1 MRAMSIAKNIA
12 LIQSQIDRAAETVQ
26 RDPNEITLI
35 AVSKTFPIDAIREA
49 YDAGHRHFGESRLQE
64 AQPKIEA
71 LPGDIVWHFIGNL
84 QSNKAKK
91 VAQLFE
97 VIHTLESESQLKE
110 IAKAER
116 QIDGF
121 IEVNIAK
128 ETQKAGISTDEV
140 DELIEV
146 VLHYP
151 QVRLC
156 GLMTIGPVEED
167 PETSRKYFRV
177 LKNLANEKDLKGL
190 SMGMSQD
197 FDVAIQEG
205 ATHIR
210 VGSAIFGSR
219 T

>member
-1 MRAMSIAKNIA
+1 MSVAGNLA
-12 LIQSQIDRAAETVQ
+12 SIQSQIEAACESAGRAPSSV
-26 RDPNEITLI
+26 TLI
-35 AVSKTFPIDAIREA
+35 AVSKTIPVEAIREA

-71 LPGDIVWHFIGNL
+71 LPDDIVWHFIGAL
-84 QSNKAKK
+84 QSNKAKRI
-91 VAQLFE
+91 AQLFH
-97 VIHTLESESQLKE
+97 VVHTIDRESQLKE
-110 IAKAER
+110 ISKADR
-116 QIDGF
+116 PIDAF
-121 IEVNIAK
+121 IEVNIAN
-128 ETQKAGISTDEV
+128 EPQKAGICADSLD
-140 DELIEV
+140 DFKEV

-156 GLMTIGPVEED
+156 GLMTVGPIVEDSEQ
-167 PETSRKYFRV
+167 SRIYFRALGTQAERLGV
-177 LKNLANEKDLKGL
+177 EGL

-219 T
+219 A

>member
-1 MRAMSIAKNIA
+1 MSIARNLAQIQARIA
-12 LIQSQIDRAAETVQ
+12 QACESVN
-26 RDPNEITLI
+26 RDSADVTLI
-35 AVSKTFPIDAIREA
+35 AVSKTFSTDDIKQA

-71 LPGDIVWHFIGNL
+71 LPIDIVWHFIGHL

-97 VIHTLESESQLKE
+97 VVHTLDSESQLTE
-110 IAKAER
+110 ITKAGRPIE
-116 QIDGF
+116 GF
-121 IEVNIAK
+121 IEVNIAN
-128 ETQKAGISTDEV
+128 EPQKAGISPESLDEFAQT
-140 DELIEV
+140 
-146 VLHYP
+146 VLSYS
-151 QVRLC
+151 QVHLT
-156 GLMTIGPVEED
+156 GLMAIGPTVIDSEL
-167 PETSRKYFRV
+167 SRPFFRQLRNHAHRLGV
-177 LKNLANEKDLKGL
+177 QKL

-219 T
+219 D

>member
-1 MRAMSIAKNIA
+1 VSIARNLASIR
-12 LIQSQIDRAAETVQ
+12 SQIDLACAQ
-26 RDPNEITLI
+26 AHRDPRGVTLI
-35 AVSKTFPIDAIREA
+35 AVSKTFPVDAIREA

-64 AQPKIEA
+64 ALPKIEA
-71 LPGDIVWHFIGNL
+71 LPADIVWHYIGHL
-84 QSNKAKK
+84 QSNKAKR
-91 VAQLFE
+91 VAQLFH
-97 VIHTLESESQLKE
+97 VVHTIDNEGQLKE

-121 IEVNIAK
+121 IEVNIAN
-128 ETQKAGISTDEV
+128 EPQKAGICADSLD
-140 DELIEV
+140 DFKEV

-156 GLMTIGPVEED
+156 GLMTVGPIVEDTEQ
-167 PETSRKYFRV
+167 SRSYFRELRTQAERLGV
-177 LKNLANEKDLKGL
+177 EGL

-205 ATHIR
+205 ATHVR

-219 T
+219 A

>member
-1 MRAMSIAKNIA
+1 MSIAKNIA

-64 AQPKIEA
+64 AQPKIKA

-110 IAKAER
+110 IAKAGR
-116 QIDGF
+116 QVDGF

-156 GLMTIGPVEED
+156 GLMTIGPVEEN

>member
-1 MRAMSIAKNIA
+1 MSIAKNIA

>member
-1 MRAMSIAKNIA
+1 MPVARNLSR
-12 LIQSQIDRAAETVQ
+12 IQDQVTAACESAG
-26 RDPNEITLI
+26 RDPSSVTLI
-35 AVSKTFPIDAIREA
+35 AVSKTVEIQAIQEA

-71 LPGDIVWHFIGNL
+71 LPNDIVWHFIGHL

-97 VIHTLESESQLKE
+97 VIHTLDSESQLRE
-110 IAKAER
+110 ICKAER
-116 QIDGF
+116 QIEGF

-128 ETQKAGISTDEV
+128 ESQKAGLWPDSLDEFYA
-140 DELIEV
+140 V
-146 VLHYP
+146 VLNYP
-151 QVRLC
+151 QVHLT
-156 GLMTIGPVEED
+156 GLMTIGPALDD
-167 PETSRKYFRV
+167 PELSRHYFRELRNYADRLGV
-177 LKNLANEKDLKGL
+177 NKL

-197 FDVAIQEG
+197 FGVAIQEG

-219 T
+219 A